1 MSQRPVGLDTN
12 LFIRQAARRM
22 LAACCERTGR
32 SVYLPGQTLREAPRK
47 IMPLYARAA
56 ARTCPRREGESGN
69 ARMER
74 VLAAHRALCD
84 GFARWMREEEP
95 RNDSIYE
102 YGEGE
107 AEDAGAEI
115 EELAYWITQ
124 SGGIADESDAFII
137 AECMRRGT
145 LCLTT
150 DNRRTIQRGRLHD
163 WLSERKEAGDPKAG
177 TVELPLVLSADE
189 AVRLLCG
196 EGNAGFEAAIA
207 TAYGVSRTEGPRSAD
222 QRVGTLAWFANDLEK
237 AGLGDTAS
245 SIHRTLE
252 SWQGMEAQL
261 IARLDSIAPKA
272 PKTRGGEDRRLDLER
287 GAGRR
292 RPVTG

>member
-1 MSQRPVGLDTN
+1 MSRRPVGLDTN

-32 SVYLPGQTLREAPRK
+32 SVYLPKQTLREAPRK
-47 IMPLYARAA
+47 IMPLYAKAA
-56 ARTCPRREGESGN
+56 SRMCARREGESES
-69 ARMER
+69 ARMQR
-74 VLAAHRALCD
+74 VLAAHGALCD

-95 RNDSIYE
+95 RNDGIYE
-102 YGEGE
+102 FGG
-107 AEDAGAEI
+107 AEDGDAEV
-115 EELAYWITQ
+115 EELANWVTQ
-124 SGGIADESDAFII
+124 SGGIMDESDAFIV

-150 DNRRTIQRGRLHD
+150 DNRRTIERGRLHD
-163 WLSERKEAGDPKAG
+163 WLMERKEAGDPRAA

-196 EGNAGFEAAIA
+196 EGSSGSEAAMG
-207 TAYGVSRTEGPRSAD
+207 TAYEVSRTEGPRSAD

-261 IARLDSIAPKA
+261 IARLDSIAPKV

-287 GAGRR
+287 GAERR
-292 RPVTG
+292 RTVTG